1 MSDYWAKRID
11 AEWDY
16 VEIRGGEQYRVVATL
31 PIPEGILAEGE
42 PTTFMST
49 MCIVRTE
56 ELAVHIVDAHNE
68 WRNALAD
75 NIDVGEWLDKA
86 E

>member
-16 VEIRGGEQYRVVATL
+16 VEVRGGEQYRVVATL

-42 PTTFMST
+42 PTEFMST
-49 MCIVRTE
+49 ICIVRTE
-56 ELAVHIVDAHNE
+56 ELAVNIVEAHNIWYNE
-68 WRNALAD
+68 L
-75 NIDVGEWLDKA
+75 GETRKP
-86 E
+86 